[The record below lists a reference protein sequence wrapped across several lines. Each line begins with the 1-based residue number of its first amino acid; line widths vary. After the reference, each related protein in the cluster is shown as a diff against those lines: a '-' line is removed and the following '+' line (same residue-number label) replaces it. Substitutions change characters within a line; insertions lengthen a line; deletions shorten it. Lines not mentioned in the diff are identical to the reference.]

1 MFFWKTTALHFEYVN
16 CGDVVMLIVVML
28 IVVIGWNVKRMRW
41 QEDENMRS
49 EASQELVESVAASDV
64 LAYRCSSDISQ
75 IYSTTIE
82 TDVHQMLKSMKK
94 WPNLGWKDDDRQLD

>member
-16 CGDVVMLIVVML
+16 CGDVVMLIVVMLIVVML

-64 LAYRCSSDISQ
+64 LAYRCSSDIS
-75 IYSTTIE
+75 
-82 TDVHQMLKSMKK
+82 
-94 WPNLGWKDDDRQLD
+94 

>member
-1 MFFWKTTALHFEYVN
+1 MNCKKCFFERQLLCTLS
-16 CGDVVMLIVVML
+16 ML

-82 TDVHQMLKSMKK
+82 TDVPQI
-94 WPNLGWKDDDRQLD
+94 

>member
-1 MFFWKTTALHFEYVN
+1 MNSKTCFFERQLLCTLS
-16 CGDVVMLIVVML
+16 ML

-49 EASQELVESVAASDV
+49 EASQKLVESVAASDV

-82 TDVHQMLKSMKK
+82 TNVPQMLKSVKK
-94 WPNLGWKDDDRQLD
+94 

>member
-1 MFFWKTTALHFEYVN
+1 MNCKKCFFERQLLCTWS
-16 CGDVVMLIVVML
+16 ML

-64 LAYRCSSDISQ
+64 LAYRCSSDI
-75 IYSTTIE
+75 
-82 TDVHQMLKSMKK
+82 
-94 WPNLGWKDDDRQLD
+94 